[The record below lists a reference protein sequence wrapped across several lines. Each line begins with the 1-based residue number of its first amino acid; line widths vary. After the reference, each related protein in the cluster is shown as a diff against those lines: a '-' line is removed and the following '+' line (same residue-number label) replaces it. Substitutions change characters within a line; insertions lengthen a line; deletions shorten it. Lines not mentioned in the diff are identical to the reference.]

1 MDRDKPAVGEEASFE
16 VVVTEDMLVNLGG
29 RRIHPVYSTV
39 SMVRHME
46 EASRMLIEPYL
57 RESEDATGYGVS
69 VVHEHPAR
77 VGERLVVMARAT
89 EVDEHQTQTVAT
101 VEGPAGRIGIG
112 TLTQR
117 YIPAS
122 LFTEGSQT

>member
-1 MDRDKPAVGEEASFE
+1 MGRDKPAVGEEASFE
-16 VVVTEDMLVNLGG
+16 VEVTEEMLVSLGG

-39 SMVRHME
+39 SMVQHME

-57 RESEDATGYGVS
+57 GEGEDATGYGVS
-69 VVHEHPAR
+69 VVHERPAR
-77 VGERLVVMARAT
+77 VGERLLVTART
-89 EVDEHQTQTVAT
+89 TQVDERQVQTVVT

-117 YIPAS
+117 YIPAG
-122 LFTEGSQT
+122 LFSEGSES